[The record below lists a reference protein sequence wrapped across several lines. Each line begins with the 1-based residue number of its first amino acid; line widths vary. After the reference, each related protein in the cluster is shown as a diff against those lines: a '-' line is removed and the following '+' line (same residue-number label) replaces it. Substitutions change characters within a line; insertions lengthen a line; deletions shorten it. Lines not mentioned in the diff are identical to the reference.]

1 MPALS
6 TNSSNKKMSKLIA
19 LIIGLLLLV
28 SNPTKTEFEGFVSNQ
43 ITANLPSKNATS
55 DRFTNQLIGGLV
67 SKLASE
73 ATQRDNYYLLSV
85 YTVDLAMLRLF
96 KPELPPTVKIIGIGS
111 KFFPLTDNQIFK

>member
-1 MPALS
+1 M
-6 TNSSNKKMSKLIA
+6 SNLIA
-19 LIIGLLLLV
+19 LILGVLLLV
-28 SNPTKTEFEGFVSNQ
+28 TNPTKTEFEGFVSNQ
-43 ITANLPSKNATS
+43 ITANMPNNNQSG
-55 DRFTNQLIGGLV
+55 DRFANQLVGGLV

-111 KFFPLTDNQIFK
+111 KFIPITDSQIFK